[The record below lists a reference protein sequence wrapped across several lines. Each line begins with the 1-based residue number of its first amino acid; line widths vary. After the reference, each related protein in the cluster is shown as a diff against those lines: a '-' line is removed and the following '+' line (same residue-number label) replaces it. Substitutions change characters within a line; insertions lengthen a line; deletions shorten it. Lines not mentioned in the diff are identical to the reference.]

1 MATTYLHYKYENTI
15 QVSKG
20 SILVDEKCD
29 NSMPFFSRQLKAH
42 KVQTS
47 GCENLQLR

>member
-20 SILVDEKCD
+20 SILVYEKCD
-29 NSMPFFSRQLKAH
+29 NSMLFFKAIEGP
-42 KVQTS
+42 Q
-47 GCENLQLR
+47 GPNQRL